1 MVKIKRNLQ
10 IEFVSKTGCLIPKQT
25 LSESFLEGTDFGFS
39 FCFFFGTIFMS
50 DSVNSEEKVLEL
62 LALRLAFKH
71 TYCI

>member
-1 MVKIKRNLQ
+1 MKVFLKVLTL
-10 IEFVSKTGCLIPKQT
+10 VSL
-25 LSESFLEGTDFGFS
+25 

-71 TYCI
+71 TVYEVKCVCVCSNPCKYPKRALAI